1 MKYSLPINTKRDFFS
16 KAEGCSR
23 FMTFSAV
30 WFAGLHDLWWVCS
43 CASYQIVLFIPQSV
57 LLIVSATQ
65 NYLSPGLPVS
75 KCILIHIQPAP
86 GLAHWSTFVR
96 VDLTAWRYTQDGGNN
111 NLVFGD
117 LKLRHLAK
125 VDFSS
130 GVWSSI
136 ASDVWT
142 GIAKHSVTFC
152 PLTTAPKYSWPS
164 FYAF

>member
-65 NYLSPGLPVS
+65 NYLSPGLPIS
-75 KCILIHIQPAP
+75 KCVLIHIQPVP

-96 VDLTAWRYTQDGGNN
+96 VDLTAWRYTQDGGNS

-117 LKLRHLAK
+117 LNLRHLAK

-164 FYAF
+164 FCAF